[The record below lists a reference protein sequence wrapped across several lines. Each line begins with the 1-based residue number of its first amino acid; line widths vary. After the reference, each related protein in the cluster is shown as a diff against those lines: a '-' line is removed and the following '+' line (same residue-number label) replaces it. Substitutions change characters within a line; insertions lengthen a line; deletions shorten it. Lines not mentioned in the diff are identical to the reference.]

1 MKMKIVIGNPLS
13 NPPRK
18 ANSHVR
24 GWAVHW
30 AETARGSVAHKG
42 EVPTNEPCVYFF
54 EHGVNFGGGLNLFGG
69 LNDDVAQSVISFVE
83 HWNPQSRLF
92 SCDIDMPDYAS
103 MLRGR
108 LGATSTSAII
118 TENDINKFGLILE
131 TAKTIRNCDLP
142 GYRKVCIGDSHTAAF
157 TDKNS
162 TGLRKNGQTLFGA
175 LKNNYLQESI
185 DSLHSDIR
193 VITVCFGSI
202 DIRHHICRQSDPKAS
217 IDKMLDDL
225 LELTKKNSHLEF
237 EVCGPVPV
245 EYEGRRIP
253 KTGFY
258 KGDPFF
264 GSREQRLELTLYWI
278 EGLKKRFKN
287 VVTVP
292 ENWYSMD
299 GEVFAKDKM
308 EFGGSV
314 HLSPESYRRFDWGV
328 QSALDSLI

>member
-1 MKMKIVIGNPLS
+1 MKTVIGNPLS
-13 NPPRK
+13 NPPKK

-24 GWAVHW
+24 GWALHW
-30 AETARGSVAHKG
+30 AETAKGGIEHKG
-42 EVPTNEPCVYFF
+42 SGATNEPCKYFF

-69 LNDDVAQSVISFVE
+69 LNDEVAQSVIKFVQL
-83 HWNPQSRLF
+83 WNPQSELY

-108 LGATSTSAII
+108 LGASSTSSMI

-131 TAKTIRNCDLP
+131 KAKTMRNCDLL
-142 GYRKVCIGDSHTAAF
+142 GYKKVCIGDSHTAAF
-157 TDKNS
+157 TASDS

-185 DSLHSDIR
+185 DSLCRDIQ
-193 VITVCFGSI
+193 VVTVCFGSI

-217 IDKMLDDL
+217 VDKMLDSL
-225 LELTKKNSHLEF
+225 LALTQKNNHLKF

-264 GSREQRLELTLYWI
+264 GSREQRLDVTLYWI
-278 EGLKKRFKN
+278 EGLKKRFEN

-292 ENWYSMD
+292 ESWYKMD
-299 GEVFAKDKM
+299 GEAFAKEKM

-314 HLSPESYRRFDWGV
+314 HLSPEVYRRFDWGV
-328 QSALDSLI
+328 SEDTLDSLF